1 MAVYYVDDQTG
12 NDANDGL
19 DNIGVGL
26 ATATWTEA
34 TLTLTQAGHGYTF
47 ATGDVIYISAGTGVT
62 VGRFEVASSTAN
74 TIVLVGNSIIPDVG
88 NAVNFA
94 TEDQSAGDI
103 TSSDGPW
110 ITIDK
115 VMVGLGNGDHAWVRA
130 TASYTETVV
139 LDTFK
144 AAWSTPVIF
153 EGYTTTPGDGGKVT
167 IDGGA
172 TRASGFTTTQVGGTN
187 YVFKNFI
194 ITNHTAAG
202 VSFDAIDRITWKN
215 CEFIANGTTSGPG
228 ILSGVLHLF
237 ENCKFNDNT
246 LDGVACQSGA
256 IFVGCEFMRNTLE
269 AIDAA
274 GACVA
279 LYCTFFSNG
288 SNALSGGAA
297 NDVYTIMAN
306 CTVDGDGKDTLI
318 GLTLNSAFRSVG
330 AVVNCIFYDCVT
342 GINFANE
349 EAFIS
354 RNNLLNA
361 NTANYDNGAGTYSGE
376 VLTAPDFVNEVAGAD
391 YSLNAG
397 SPAETAGYDAHS
409 VNGTA
414 ISADIGALQRIDSA
428 GGGGLLMPNK
438 RGGKQ

>member
-12 NDANDGL
+12 SDTNDGL

-62 VGRFEVASSTAN
+62 VGRFEVASSTVN
-74 TIVLVGNSIIPDVG
+74 TIVLVGNSTIPDVG

-94 TEDQSAGDI
+94 TEDQAAGDI

-139 LDTFK
+139 LDTFQ
-144 AAWSTPVIF
+144 ATWSTPVIF

-167 IDGGA
+167 IDGSA
-172 TRASGFTTTQVGGTN
+172 TRASGLTTSVAGNTN

-194 ITNHTAAG
+194 ITNHTGAG
-202 VSFDAIDRITWKN
+202 VAFNAIDRITWKN
-215 CEFIANGTTSGPG
+215 CDFLANGTTNGAGIIAG
-228 ILSGVLHLF
+228 ILHMF
-237 ENCKFNDNT
+237 ENCKFNDNS

-256 IFVGCEFMRNTLE
+256 VFVGCEFMRNTRE
-269 AIDAA
+269 AID
-274 GACVA
+274 GGGTVVA
-279 LYCTFFSNG
+279 LYCIFFSNG
-288 SNALSGGAA
+288 GHAISCGAA
-297 NDVYTIMAN
+297 NNVLTIVAN
-306 CTVDGDGKDTLI
+306 CTVDGDGKDTLD
-318 GLTLNSAFRSVG
+318 GLSNNSAARHIG
-330 AVVNCIFYDCVT
+330 CVVNSIFYDCAA
-342 GINFANE
+342 GIQFSNK

-354 RNNLLNA
+354 RNNLVNS
-361 NTANYDNGAGTYSGE
+361 NTADYADGAGTYSGE
-376 VLTAPDFVNEVAGAD
+376 VTGAPAFTTEAAGAD
-391 YSLNAG
+391 YYLNSS
-397 SPAETAGYDAHS
+397 SPAKDAGYDGNE
-409 VNGTA
+409 VQGTA
-414 ISADIGALQRIDSA
+414 TGMDIGAVGRIEVAS
-428 GGGGLLMPNK
+428 GGLGGANK
-438 RGGKQ
+438 RAGKQ